1 MGGDKVGA
9 KADPAAIAAKYQGKA
24 ALLVRH
30 FNAKYKSAPKVERI
44 KYRPRTKEDDKKP
57 EKAPQEQKCQSIDV
71 EEVVNGAPS
80 ETLEA
85 ELEKRRSVE
94 AMSGDVFDK
103 TGESMGGEEKVVVVG
118 GGPAGLAAA
127 IYAARAGLKPVVV
140 APPFGGQL
148 MGKGVDVE
156 NYPGLMDQTG
166 PSVVQLMQ
174 TQAISFGTVFLED
187 LAAAVDTTSRPF
199 IINTPQGDIKTHS
212 IIIATGADSRWL
224 GAEGGH

>member
-57 EKAPQEQKCQSIDV
+57 EKAPQEQKCASVDV
-71 EEVVNGAPS
+71 EEVVAGAPA

-127 IYAARAGLKPVVV
+127 IYAARAGLSPVVV
-140 APPFGGQL
+140 APSFGGQL
-148 MGKGVDVE
+148 LGKGVDVE
-156 NYPGLMDQTG
+156 NFPGVVGAAATG
-166 PSVVQLMQ
+166 RGIVQLMRK
-174 TQAISFGTVFLED
+174 QAFGFESRLIDDSVL
-187 LAAAVDTTSRPF
+187 DTDF
-199 IINTPQGDIKTHS
+199 
-212 IIIATGADSRWL
+212 
-224 GAEGGH
+224 